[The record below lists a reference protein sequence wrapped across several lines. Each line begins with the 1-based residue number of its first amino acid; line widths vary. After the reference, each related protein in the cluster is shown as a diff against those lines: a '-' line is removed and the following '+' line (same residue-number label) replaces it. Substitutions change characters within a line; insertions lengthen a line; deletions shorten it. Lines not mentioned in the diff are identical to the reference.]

1 MSIIATRSGVR
12 LTVHVRPGAA
22 ESAITKPHG
31 DAIGMRLAAP
41 PVDGK
46 ANRELIEFVA
56 ERLGVSRRAVT
67 LVAGESSRRKI
78 VDVAGIDLATAAGKL
93 R

>member
-1 MSIIATRSGVR
+1 MSIVATRAGVR

-22 ESAITKPHG
+22 ASAITKPHG
-31 DAIGMRLAAP
+31 DAIGVRLAAP

-67 LVAGESSRRKI
+67 LVAGATSRRKV
-78 VDVAGIDLATAAGKL
+78 VDVAGIDAGAAAERL